1 MMADL
6 DAAAAAL
13 RERAP
18 EPVAPDA
25 EPASEDAPWPA
36 ATAPVEPAVE
46 PAAPA
51 SAEAGEVSAPP
62 VPAAEPVAPDAEP
75 TVEWSAPAGE
85 PAAPDCEPA
94 VEWSEVVESST
105 DPVEHAVEP
114 PRAGPDVEPVE
125 WARPGYTRA
134 GVVVEPPAPDAEPYV
149 EWAPP
154 ETPESASPPPPPA
167 PPEPVPAAPAG
178 PRIVSAPKPPPRAL
192 MLGSEKRDYP
202 LLRGAIVKLAHDDPA
217 LAGRVL
223 AALLPAQGTVIDGPL
238 AYDLTITG
246 IGTYGIAIAGGRAFV
261 EPLDRPRDRHDA
273 EFHLTADPL
282 ILAEL
287 LAGVEHRIGRFFGAA
302 RVRGR
307 KRRVKALQALP
318 AGTPALADAARAGA
332 ALTPE
337 LVYRTFAYAVHPSW
351 TRGHTFTV
359 AQAIVGDPPET
370 WYLTAGDGAGLSV
383 SATPPAEPAA
393 TVTMTRDTFDRLLRR
408 DLVPGGQLPVV
419 RGDHGAVALMHSW
432 TEQAR

>member
-1 MMADL
+1 
-6 DAAAAAL
+6 
-13 RERAP
+13 
-18 EPVAPDA
+18 
-25 EPASEDAPWPA
+25 
-36 ATAPVEPAVE
+36 
-46 PAAPA
+46 
-51 SAEAGEVSAPP
+51 

-75 TVEWSAPAGE
+75 AVEWSASSDE

-94 VEWSEVVESST
+94 VEWSEVVESSVE
-105 DPVEHAVEP
+105 PVEHAVEP
-114 PRAGPDVEPVE
+114 PRAGPDAAPVE
-125 WARPGYTRA
+125 WGPPSIARA
-134 GVVVEPPAPDAEPYV
+134 GVVIEPPAPDAEPYV

-154 ETPESASPPPPPA
+154 ETPQPAQPSPPPEPVQAVPPPA
-167 PPEPVPAAPAG
+167 PVQAAAPPAPAG

-192 MLGSEKRDYP
+192 VLGTEKRAYP
-202 LLRGAIVKLAHDDPA
+202 LLRGAIVKLAHDDPE

-223 AALLPAQGTVIDGPL
+223 AALLPAQGAVIEGPL
-238 AYDLTITG
+238 AYDLTIAG
-246 IGTYGIAIAGGRAFV
+246 VGTYGIAIAGGRAFV
-261 EPLDRPRDRHDA
+261 EPLEHPRGRHDA
-273 EFHLTADPL
+273 EFHLTAEPL

-287 LAGVEHRIGRFFGAA
+287 LAGVEHRIGRFFGPA
-302 RVRGR
+302 RVKGR

-318 AGTPALADAARAGA
+318 ARTPTLADAARAGA
-332 ALTPE
+332 ALSPE
-337 LVYRTFAYAVHPSW
+337 LVYRTFAYAVHPSS

-383 SATPPAEPAA
+383 SATPPADPPAA